1 MMTDTVVAVEPQEEH
16 VKATPSAFV
25 KDSQPPSLAAAESV
39 VLSSAETQL
48 VRGLVRRT
56 RAAGGDLTGPDGLL
70 KHLTKTVIESALE
83 EELVDHLGYD
93 KHDPVGRNGGNSRNG
108 YRSKTVVTDTS
119 GEVTIDVPRDR
130 DGSFEPRIVAKRQ
143 RRLSDL
149 DTLVI
154 SLYSKGL
161 TTGEISA
168 HLLEVYGANVSKDTV
183 SRITDKIVDDMT
195 SWWARPLEKVYAA
208 IFIDAIIVKVRDGQV
223 ANQPFYAAIGVDL
236 DGHKDILGIW
246 AGGNGDGESAK
257 FWLNVLT
264 ELRNRGVRDVFFIV
278 CDGLKGLPD
287 SVTAAFPKAIVQT
300 CIIHYPD
307 VLVMP
312 SSASFVL
319 VRAV

>member
-16 VKATPSAFV
+16 AKATPSAFV
-25 KDSQPPSLAAAESV
+25 KDSQPPALAAAESV

-48 VRGLVRRT
+48 VRSLVRRT

-195 SWWARPLEKVYAA
+195 SWSARPLEAWRFPV
-208 IFIDAIIVKVRDGQV
+208 IV
-223 ANQPFYAAIGVDL
+223 ANPDWKGFRADDSNSSDHRCGT
-236 DGHKDILGIW
+236 
-246 AGGNGDGESAK
+246 
-257 FWLNVLT
+257 LT
-264 ELRNRGVRDVFFIV
+264 E
-278 CDGLKGLPD
+278 CDFSRVPD
-287 SVTAAFPKAIVQT
+287 ATSAQRSPG
-300 CIIHYPD
+300 PD
-307 VLVMP
+307 P
-312 SSASFVL
+312 SPRVGSA
-319 VRAV
+319 

>member
-25 KDSQPPSLAAAESV
+25 KDSQPPALAAAESV

-48 VRGLVRRT
+48 VRSLVRRT

-195 SWWARPLEKVYAA
+195 SW
-208 IFIDAIIVKVRDGQV
+208 
-223 ANQPFYAAIGVDL
+223 
-236 DGHKDILGIW
+236 
-246 AGGNGDGESAK
+246 
-257 FWLNVLT
+257 
-264 ELRNRGVRDVFFIV
+264 
-278 CDGLKGLPD
+278 
-287 SVTAAFPKAIVQT
+287 
-300 CIIHYPD
+300 
-307 VLVMP
+307 
-312 SSASFVL
+312 
-319 VRAV
+319 